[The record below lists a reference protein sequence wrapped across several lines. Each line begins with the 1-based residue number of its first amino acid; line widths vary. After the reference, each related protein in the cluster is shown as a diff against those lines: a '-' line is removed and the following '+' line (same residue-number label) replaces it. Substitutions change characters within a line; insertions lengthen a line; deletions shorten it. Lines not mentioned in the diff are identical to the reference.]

1 MRPSIAPG
9 EKPATSSKTWAWKYS
24 PLIGEPGVP
33 GAAQPLSGFD
43 LVSVAVDWAIAAPAM
58 NAAAA
63 AVVNRR

>member
-1 MRPSIAPG
+1 M
-9 EKPATSSKTWAWKYS
+9 EHS

-33 GAAQPLSGFD
+33 EPNPRRSRLR

-63 AVVNRR
+63 AVVNR